1 MPKKCDRN
9 GAAKV
14 RKVVKVHLGE
24 ETFHSAGVQARGRK
38 CASVYVWLK
47 RLLNEMHSKLAD
59 CTRRRRVQS
68 CGKFRVAHVSGKY
81 SS

>member
-38 CASVYVWLK
+38 CASVC
-47 RLLNEMHSKLAD
+47 M
-59 CTRRRRVQS
+59 
-68 CGKFRVAHVSGKY
+68 CGCVAQTIAE
-81 SS
+81 